1 MTPRY
6 VWKTVRSDMARED
19 SQLLMEDMKVF
30 IIVKSPL
37 VPRSVCALT
46 RPHKMQYQLLR
57 RSSETCKAATPYD
70 ACQWLGKELTCQ
82 ELNRVTITESGNHE
96 TFVREP
102 RQPQVTPRLKD
113 YGREMA
119 SQGLRPTRIRMNI
132 TRSPYTKKT
141 LHQNDDHDEILGQ
154 IEQLAYGPEVSDTS
168 PFSFGLYEQVVV
180 DIYDLHFAS
189 AKVVYDEQVKIVL
202 EKWSLEEQ
210 LTGFR
215 SDFNNIWIESDFSRW
230 QCFHTPSGY
239 ATTNNPVEQFNRLIK
254 RDYTLHTKHKI
265 GTLPQLLAD
274 CCGDQSVTPRTF
286 KEPLAAVEGQS

>member
-119 SQGLRPTRIRMNI
+119 SQGLRPARIRMNI

-168 PFSFGLYEQVVV
+168 PFSFGHRVYLPELGRSREVALV
-180 DIYDLHFAS
+180 S
-189 AKVVYDEQVKIVL
+189 AQMG
-202 EKWSLEEQ
+202 S
-210 LTGFR
+210 
-215 SDFNNIWIESDFSRW
+215 N
-230 QCFHTPSGY
+230 Y
-239 ATTNNPVEQFNRLIK
+239 ARMET
-254 RDYTLHTKHKI
+254 
-265 GTLPQLLAD
+265 
-274 CCGDQSVTPRTF
+274 
-286 KEPLAAVEGQS
+286 EGQPEGGWSVDVTTMSSIS

>member
-119 SQGLRPTRIRMNI
+119 SQGLRPARIRMNI

-168 PFSFGLYEQVVV
+168 PFSFGWERDARGKPDVGNG
-180 DIYDLHFAS
+180 S
-189 AKVVYDEQVKIVL
+189 DEKPFLVG
-202 EKWSLEEQ
+202 
-210 LTGFR
+210 LTTTRLSHNAARDPSSFV
-215 SDFNNIWIESDFSRW
+215 
-230 QCFHTPSGY
+230 FHMD
-239 ATTNNPVEQFNRLIK
+239 A
-254 RDYTLHTKHKI
+254 
-265 GTLPQLLAD
+265 
-274 CCGDQSVTPRTF
+274 TF
-286 KEPLAAVEGQS
+286 K